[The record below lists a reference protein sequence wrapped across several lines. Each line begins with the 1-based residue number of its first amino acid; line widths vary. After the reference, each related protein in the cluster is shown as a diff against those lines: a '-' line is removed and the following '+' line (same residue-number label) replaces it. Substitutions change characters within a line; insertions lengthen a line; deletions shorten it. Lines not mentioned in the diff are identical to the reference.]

1 MLCKHSFNR
10 YISRSANAGRK
21 LATLGPSRT
30 SSYAAA
36 RHFAQDYP
44 ADIALFPTYEEA
56 ADAVR
61 AAPGESALIV
71 ANAYANINRFYIS
84 DVLHPIGAF
93 FKDTPAYVVAARDDT
108 ALDGREITIASH
120 AAPLH
125 LIAHLAARPNVTI
138 RDASSTHRAA
148 ELVVEDKAQA
158 CLTTQVAADLL
169 GLRTLDVAL
178 LTIPMLWTIFAC
190 KDN

>member
-108 ALDGREITIASH
+108 ALDGREKLAKSIFKMLAGVTTDSKVLETRATQTVFRVGQQPFGHVLLLARKAIAMS
-120 AAPLH
+120 LFC
-125 LIAHLAARPNVTI
+125 T
-138 RDASSTHRAA
+138 A
-148 ELVVEDKAQA
+148 ETD
-158 CLTTQVAADLL
+158 
-169 GLRTLDVAL
+169 
-178 LTIPMLWTIFAC
+178 I
-190 KDN
+190 

>member
-93 FKDTPAYVVAARDDT
+93 FKDTRPTSSRRAMTPLSTAERSRLPATPR
-108 ALDGREITIASH
+108 R
-120 AAPLH
+120 
-125 LIAHLAARPNVTI
+125 
-138 RDASSTHRAA
+138 ST
-148 ELVVEDKAQA
+148 
-158 CLTTQVAADLL
+158 
-169 GLRTLDVAL
+169 
-178 LTIPMLWTIFAC
+178 
-190 KDN
+190 

>member
-1 MLCKHSFNR
+1 M
-10 YISRSANAGRK
+10 
-21 LATLGPSRT
+21 
-30 SSYAAA
+30 
-36 RHFAQDYP
+36 
-44 ADIALFPTYEEA
+44 
-56 ADAVR
+56 R

-125 LIAHLAARPNVTI
+125 LIAHLAARPNMTI

-148 ELVVEDKAQA
+148 ELVVEDKARLA
-158 CLTTQVAADLL
+158 
-169 GLRTLDVAL
+169 
-178 LTIPMLWTIFAC
+178 
-190 KDN
+190 

>member
-1 MLCKHSFNR
+1 MLFNQAFDQFMAR
-10 YISRSANAGRK
+10 SNAASRRV
-21 LATLGPSRT
+21 ATLGPNGT
-30 SSYAAA
+30 SSYTAAV
-36 RHFAQDYP
+36 HFAKTYP
-44 ADIALFPTYEEA
+44 SSILLFPTYEDA

-61 AAPGESALIV
+61 SAPRDSALVV
-71 ANAYANINRFYIS
+71 ANAYASINRFYIS
-84 DVLHPIGAF
+84 HALSPIGAF